1 MVEQQDIK
9 WITTNIEECQEKKY
23 CNTKTQS
30 LVPAKWISSG
40 SKNNTTS
47 ELSDSVKCQARKKK
61 HRTKSRKLV
70 CYHSGNEAE
79 NTLYRICYFIVKVN
93 KQTSMHSTYTGKQLD
108 EQI

>member
-1 MVEQQDIK
+1 MMCMVEQQDIK

-30 LVPAKWISSG
+30 LVPAKCISSG

-61 HRTKSRKLV
+61 TQNKVQETGLLPFREWSREYVVQNLL
-70 CYHSGNEAE
+70 
-79 NTLYRICYFIVKVN
+79 LYSKG
-93 KQTSMHSTYTGKQLD
+93 KQTNFYAQYVNR
-108 EQI
+108 